1 MPKTVIKA
9 RRNKKATIHPL
20 AVKLAAIKRINIL
33 VASGTSRFSAQKT
46 LARELKVTTQTVV
59 NWFNKHNTSLTQIN
73 SNHVLTP
80 TGKLIIQ
87 SLNVRTIDGAN
98 VRLTPED
105 VKGIAEY
112 APLM

>member
-1 MPKTVIKA
+1 MPKIKTQT
-9 RRNKKATIHPL
+9 RRHKKPTIHTL
-20 AVKLAAIKRINIL
+20 AVKLTAIKRINSL
-33 VASGTSRFSAQKT
+33 VASGMSRFQAQKT
-46 LARELKVTTQTVV
+46 LAKDLKVTTQTVV